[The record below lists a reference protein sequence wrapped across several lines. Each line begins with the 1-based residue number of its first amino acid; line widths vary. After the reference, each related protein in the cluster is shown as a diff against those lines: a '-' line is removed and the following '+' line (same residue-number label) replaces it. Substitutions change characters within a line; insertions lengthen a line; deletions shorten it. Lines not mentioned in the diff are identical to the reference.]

1 MSGRGPRFEY
11 EVTEVVLCF
20 EPDCTKARVLY
31 DAKVVERRI
40 TKDENGKRRPAYVVH
55 FQGWNSSWDRE
66 VGEHYLLRN
75 TDENREL
82 MKKLADAAKKFSRKN
97 TQRRRKINAIL
108 HQAFGGAPPQFD
120 DSETDESE
128 DETENTVKKGGRAKV
143 TQDKKRQKTSLVEFE
158 LPDSLKEHLEND
170 FILINKRNKLTRVP
184 AKPCVVDILESFM
197 KTFCVNYLCDPSGGR
212 EKTRTSSS
220 KHTLKCP
227 PDKCISL
234 CKEFVDSLRIIF
246 DFTLPI
252 ILLYAAEQEQ
262 YESASAKLKY
272 LDLNPKEKETGPSKD
287 ASEPKKI
294 VPSKGKSE
302 RKRRYRQ
309 SRSPSPSSS
318 GESEVRF
325 DLPPRRMTRQAAH
338 FDFSPEQPSTAGAR
352 SKPSAGSSSH
362 PATRVSLKEEH
373 SPSKMTRRSTDSHD
387 LGTSRRDEDQ
397 IIIPIASRTRRRS
410 HFDVVEISESLPVK
424 QEPLSDGDNEPVMDS
439 LPGPS
444 QVNGKEGPLS
454 AAGTESLTLGSSHG
468 REDAM
473 DRILGWQLLPT
484 DVKARGPVTPS
495 QVYGVVHLLRMFV
508 KLPELLK
515 KMQMK
520 DVHLQIIIKFVHHCI
535 QYLVDH
541 QSNLIND
548 QIYIKA

>member
-1 MSGRGPRFEY
+1 MAGRGFRFEY
-11 EVTEVVLCF
+11 EVAEIVLCF

-31 DAKVVERRI
+31 DAKVVERR
-40 TKDENGKRRPAYVVH
+40 TVKDEQGKRKAAYVVH

-75 TDENREL
+75 TSENREL

-97 TQRRRKINAIL
+97 SQRRRKINSIL

-120 DSETDESE
+120 DSETDETD
-128 DETENTVKKGGRAKV
+128 DEAENNTAK
-143 TQDKKRQKTSLVEFE
+143 KTSLIEFE
-158 LPDSLKEHLEND
+158 LPSSLKEHLEND

-184 AKPCVVDILESFM
+184 AKPSVVEILESFM

-262 YESASAKLKY
+262 YESASAKIKY
-272 LDLNPKEKETGPSKD
+272 QDLNPKEKEIGSSKD
-287 ASEPKKI
+287 TSESKKLAPI
-294 VPSKGKSE
+294 KGKSSD
-302 RKRRYRQ
+302 RKKKLRQ
-309 SRSPSPSSS
+309 SRSPSPPSSA
-318 GESEVRF
+318 ESEKTL
-325 DLPPRRMTRQAAH
+325 DIPPRRLTRQAAH
-338 FDFSPEQPSTAGAR
+338 FDFSPEQASSTGTTR
-352 SKPSAGSSSH
+352 SKTAIAASSSH
-362 PATRVSLKEEH
+362 QYHKASSKEDHPPAKI
-373 SPSKMTRRSTDSHD
+373 TRRSVDSQD
-387 LGTSRRDEDQ
+387 VGISKMDEDQ

-410 HFDVVEISESLPVK
+410 HFDVVEVSESLPVK
-424 QEPLSDGDNEPVMDS
+424 QEPMSDADPEPVAES

-444 QVNGKEGPLS
+444 QVNGREGPRS

-473 DRILGWQLLPT
+473 DRILGWQLLPP

-520 DVHLQIIIKFVHHCI
+520 DVHLQIIIKFIHHCL

-541 QSNLIND
+541 QNNLIND

>member
-1 MSGRGPRFEY
+1 MAKRGLRFEY
-11 EVTEVVLCF
+11 AVTEMVLCF

-31 DAKVVERRI
+31 DAKVVERRVV
-40 TKDENGKRRPAYVVH
+40 KDENGKRHPAYVVH

-97 TQRRRKINAIL
+97 SQRRRKINAIL

-128 DETENTVKKGGRAKV
+128 DETDNAMKKANV
-143 TQDKKRQKTSLVEFE
+143 VEFD
-158 LPDSLKEHLEND
+158 LPDILKEHLEND
-170 FILINKRNKLTRVP
+170 YILINKKNKLTNVP
-184 AKPCVVDILESFM
+184 AKPCVIDILESFM

-262 YESASAKLKY
+262 YESASAHIKY
-272 LDLNPKEKETGPSKD
+272 SDLQVKEKDCGSFKD
-287 ASEPKKI
+287 ANQQKVASA
-294 VPSKGKSE
+294 VKGKSE
-302 RKRRYRQ
+302 RAKRSHQ
-309 SRSPSPSSS
+309 SRSPSPTSSA
-318 GESEVRF
+318 ESEGVP
-325 DLPPRRMTRQAAH
+325 DIPPRRLTRQAAH
-338 FDFSPEQPSTAGAR
+338 FECPI
-352 SKPSAGSSSH
+352 SSS
-362 PATRVSLKEEH
+362 PSSGIRQRSL
-373 SPSKMTRRSTDSHD
+373 SHQPHK
-387 LGTSRRDEDQ
+387 LSHREDQ
-397 IIIPIASRTRRRS
+397 PPVKITRKSMDSYDGLVNRGEDIQAVIPIASRTRRRS
-410 HFDVVEISESLPVK
+410 LFEVVEVSESSPVK
-424 QEPLSDGDNEPVMDS
+424 QEPVSDGDNDPLAES

-444 QVNGKEGPLS
+444 QVNGKEGPCS

-473 DRILGWQLLPT
+473 DKILGWQLLPAE
-484 DVKARGPVTPS
+484 VKARGPVTPS

-508 KLPELLK
+508 KLPDLLK
-515 KMQMK
+515 KMHLK
-520 DVHLQIIIKFVHHCI
+520 DVHLQIIIKFVHHCL

-541 QSNLIND
+541 QGNLIND

>member
-1 MSGRGPRFEY
+1 MAGRGFRFEY
-11 EVTEVVLCF
+11 EISEIVLCF

-40 TKDENGKRRPAYVVH
+40 VKDEQGKKRATYVVH

-75 TDENREL
+75 TNENREL

-97 TQRRRKINAIL
+97 SQRRRKINAIL
-108 HQAFGGAPPQFD
+108 HQAFGGAPPKFD

-128 DETENTVKKGGRAKV
+128 DEVDSTAKKGGRTKG
-143 TQDKKRQKTSLVEFE
+143 TSDKKRQKTSVVEFE
-158 LPDSLKEHLEND
+158 LPCSLKEHLETD
-170 FILINKRNKLTRVP
+170 FILINKRNKLTRIP
-184 AKPCVVDILESFM
+184 AKPSVVEILESFM

-262 YESASAKLKY
+262 YESASAKIKHA
-272 LDLNPKEKETGPSKD
+272 DLCPKEKEIGSSKET
-287 ASEPKKI
+287 SETKQLSPI
-294 VPSKGKSE
+294 KGKSD
-302 RKRRYRQ
+302 RKRRHRQ
-309 SRSPSPSSS
+309 SRSPSPLSSD
-318 GESEVRF
+318 ESEVTF
-325 DLPPRRMTRQAAH
+325 DVPPRRLTRQAAH
-338 FDFSPEQPSTAGAR
+338 FDFSPEQLSSTGGATR
-352 SKPSAGSSSH
+352 SKTNLASCH
-362 PATRVSLKEEH
+362 VQKEL
-373 SPSKMTRRSTDSHD
+373 PPGKATRRSMDNQD
-387 LGTSRRDEDQ
+387 LSSSKLEEDQ

-410 HFDVVEISESLPVK
+410 HYDVVEVSESLPVK
-424 QEPLSDGDNEPVMDS
+424 QEPVSDADPELVVES

-444 QVNGKEGPLS
+444 QANGKEGPLS

-473 DRILGWQLLPT
+473 DRILGWQLLPP
-484 DVKARGPVTPS
+484 DVKVRGSVTPS
-495 QVYGVVHLLRMFV
+495 QVYGVIHLLRMFV

-520 DVHLQIIIKFVHHCI
+520 DVHLQIIIKFIHHCL

-541 QSNLIND
+541 QSNLINE
-548 QIYIKA
+548 QVYIKA